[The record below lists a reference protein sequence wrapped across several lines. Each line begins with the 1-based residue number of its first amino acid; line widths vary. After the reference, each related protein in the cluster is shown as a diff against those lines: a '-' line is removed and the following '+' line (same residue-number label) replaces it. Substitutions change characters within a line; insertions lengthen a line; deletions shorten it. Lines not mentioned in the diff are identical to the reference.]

1 MISTVRELYSA
12 LKDVLYTDKEDF
24 SISVVSNDITK
35 EIPVKDILVSTTEPK
50 VLICID

>member
-1 MISTVRELYSA
+1 MVSTVKELYNA
-12 LKDVLYTDKEDF
+12 LTDVLYTEKENF

-35 EIPVKDILVSTTEPK
+35 EIPIKDILVSTTEPK